1 MTNQT
6 QPKPS
11 EHRGRATMRI
21 RAVSEVLRILQPQQV
36 TDPVVLPSGLWKTGS
51 LPKPQG
57 APS

>member
-1 MTNQT
+1 MTPQT

-11 EHRGRATMRI
+11 EDKGRKPMRI
-21 RAVSEVLRILQPQQV
+21 RGVAEVLRILQPPQV